1 MDCQFLMMAIT
12 YVHYATFV
20 ATPDHSLPVGSV
32 INARRLTRS
41 LAPPWSLARSLPP
54 YLLSHATRRLPVSGG
69 GAAQALK
76 HMSDADKH
84 QVLDAAKA
92 SLGLT

>member
-32 INARRLTRS
+32 INARTTH
-41 LAPPWSLARSLPP
+41 LP
-54 YLLSHATRRLPVSGG
+54 R
-69 GAAQALK
+69 AAAV
-76 HMSDADKH
+76 A
-84 QVLDAAKA
+84 
-92 SLGLT
+92 